1 MRYRTRTNGV
11 SERLDDEPLGFWVF
25 PAQRLRLTRYVR
37 RVRELRQN
45 VSSAF
50 FLTLVV
56 DPSVFVLT
64 RSFTR
69 RRLFSVF
76 HRYGR
81 FSKSIRPDE
90 VGPYPLLDYRNWCLP
105 GARIV
110 RS

>member
-11 SERLDDEPLGFWVF
+11 SGRLDDEPLGFWVF

-37 RVRELRQN
+37 RMRELRQN

-50 FLTLVV
+50 FSHSSSILL
-56 DPSVFVLT
+56 S
-64 RSFTR
+64 
-69 RRLFSVF
+69 LFSHDLLHAVVCFLFF